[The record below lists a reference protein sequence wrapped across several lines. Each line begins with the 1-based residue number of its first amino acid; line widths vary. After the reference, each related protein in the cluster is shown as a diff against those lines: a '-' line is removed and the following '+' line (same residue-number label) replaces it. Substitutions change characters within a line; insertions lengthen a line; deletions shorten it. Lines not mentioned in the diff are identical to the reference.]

1 MRLNNPQITT
11 AFYLLFALPM
21 GAQFENGE
29 VLGTVRDAS
38 AAVVQGAKVWVRNAE
53 TNAERLTMSNADG
66 AFSFPGLHRGL
77 RNAGGT
83 SGLSRG

>member
-1 MRLNNPQITT
+1 MRLNNPQITA

-53 TNAERLTMSNADG
+53 TNAERLLVSG
-66 AFSFPGLHRGL
+66 AAHRGL

-83 SGLSRG
+83 AGLSRG